1 MLAVAQD
8 VRGEETVRPIV
19 EERGVTFPVLLDR
32 ASVLAARLGFQV
44 VPSGFFVEPDGTVTY
59 RHVDDFDIGDPRVRR
74 NLDAFL
80 GGGGVE
86 APGPGNATDPR
97 ALELF
102 ADGAGAYAAGDE
114 AAGRALAYGARA
126 RPGQLPDPLADL
138 GGRAPG
144 ALLPGRG
151 SRLAGAPAPRGGL

>member
-59 RHVDDFDIGDPRVRR
+59 RHVDDFDIGDPRGRR

-102 ADGAGAYAAGDE
+102 ADGAGGHVAGGE
-114 AAGRALAYGARA
+114 GGCS
-126 RPGQLPDPLADL
+126 PT
-138 GGRAPG
+138 GRAPTR
-144 ALLPGRG
+144 AVTRPPR
-151 SRLAGAPAPRGGL
+151 SRSGVRRSSTTRTTS